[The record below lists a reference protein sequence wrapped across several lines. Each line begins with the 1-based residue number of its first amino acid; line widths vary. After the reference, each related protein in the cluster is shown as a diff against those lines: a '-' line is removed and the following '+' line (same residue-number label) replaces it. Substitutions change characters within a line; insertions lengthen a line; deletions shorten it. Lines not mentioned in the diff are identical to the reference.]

1 MARLRRSFAPATSY
15 HVPSGVCIMSN
26 HVLLRRRSLCRRCRL
41 MPADFAKVSL
51 YSKGIS

>member
-26 HVLLRRRSLCRRCRL
+26 HVLLRRRSLL
-41 MPADFAKVSL
+41 PPVSA
-51 YSKGIS
+51 YAG